1 MRETN
6 IFKAFQ
12 KFRQLL
18 RIESREITHL
28 YIYALFSGL
37 LSLVLPIGIQ
47 SIINFIQTGRTSTS
61 WFVII
66 FVVVISIALNG
77 IMQLMQL
84 RITENLQQKIFVWS
98 SMEMTYRFRYIDH
111 QKLGLQYPPE
121 LANRFF
127 DTLVIQKGLSK
138 VLIDMPTSI
147 LQIIFGVV
155 LLSLYHPFF
164 IAFSFI
170 LILFLFLILYFTSR
184 NAYTSSLE
192 ESKAKYKT
200 AHWIQEVARASSSFE
215 VLGKSD
221 FPLRKNDK
229 YATGYVKARESHF
242 SILWK
247 QFTYLIVFKIVIALT
262 LLLIG
267 GLLVINQQM
276 TIGQFI
282 ASEIIILLVISSIE
296 KLILS
301 LSTMYDVL
309 TSTEKL
315 SEIADYPL
323 KDVVPSTKL
332 ADFVPHDTG
341 FTLHEV
347 SFVSPYYDRL
357 VLDKIDCVIDPGS
370 KIAIISN
377 SQLTSE
383 TLLKII
389 QLHYTPTSGQV
400 LLNGIKAEH
409 YDLTAV
415 KGSIGSFMSSDT
427 IFYGTILDNIL
438 LGRKDVDSEHLNE
451 LLKKLRLFDYINSFP
466 KGLDTYLLSGGK
478 FLPPDISAKI
488 ILARGLVGSP
498 SLLLLDKDWQA
509 LYEMDRFTFD
519 DALHP
524 SNTNLTVLA
533 CVTDRTLLDMFETI
547 LVIEDGR
554 LKAFGRRE
562 EVIGKITIENYC
574 HV

>member
-1 MRETN
+1 MQQTN
-6 IFKAFQ
+6 IFKALRE
-12 KFRQLL
+12 FRHLL
-18 RIESREITHL
+18 RIERREISHL
-28 YIYALFSGL
+28 YIYAVFSGL

-66 FVVVISIALNG
+66 LIVVLSIALNG
-77 IMQLMQL
+77 FMQLMQL
-84 RITENLQQKIFVWS
+84 RITENMQQKIFVWS
-98 SMEMTYRFRYIDH
+98 SMEMTYRFRFIDH

-138 VLIDMPTSI
+138 VLIDMPTSA
-147 LQIIFGVV
+147 LQIILGVL

-164 IAFSFI
+164 IAFSFV
-170 LILFLFLILYFTSR
+170 LIVFLFLILFFTSR
-184 NAYTSSLE
+184 NAFTSSME

-215 VLGKSD
+215 VLGKND
-221 FPLRKNDK
+221 FPLIKNDV
-229 YATGYVKARESHF
+229 YASGYIKAREKHF
-242 SILWK
+242 TILWR
-247 QFTYLIVFKIVIALT
+247 QYTYLIIFKIAIALT

-315 SEIADYPL
+315 AEISTYRLRDE
-323 KDVVPSTKL
+323 VSSTKM
-332 ADFVPHDTG
+332 AEFIPHNTG
-341 FTLHEV
+341 FSLHEV

-357 VLDKIDCVIDPGS
+357 VLDQIDFTIDPGM
-370 KIAIISN
+370 KIAIVSN

-389 QLHYTPTSGQV
+389 QLHFTPTSGQL

-409 YDLTAV
+409 YDLSEV
-415 KGSIGSFMSSDT
+415 KASIGSFMSNDT
-427 IFYGTILDNIL
+427 IFYGTILENIL
-438 LGRKDVDSEHLNE
+438 LGRKDIDPNYLNE
-451 LLKKLRLFDYINSFP
+451 LLKKLQLFDYINSFP
-466 KGLDTYLLSGGK
+466 KGLDTYLLSGGN

-488 ILARGLVGSP
+488 ILARALVGSP
-498 SLLLLDKDWQA
+498 SLLLLDKDWQS
-509 LYEMDRFTFD
+509 LYEMDGYTFD
-519 DALHP
+519 DTL
-524 SNTNLTVLA
+524 SSDNNKLTVLA
-533 CVTDRTLLDMFETI
+533 CVTDRALLEMFDTL
-547 LVIEDGR
+547 LVIENGK
-554 LKAFGRRE
+554 LAAFGMRD
-562 EVIGKITIENYC
+562 EVLGKISIEKFC